1 MSETTS
7 PPPSLAK
14 QLQSYSRTY
23 WLANVMEMLERL
35 AYFGLRVVLPIY
47 MVLALEAGGPQFD
60 HTQKASIYAIW
71 ALVQSGVPV
80 ISGGF
85 ADRYGYRATVGVA
98 IAIKMLGYLVM
109 GYAVA
114 IAAWLSAGESL
125 TVPGHA
131 TTYAVFLAGAVALA
145 LGTAVFKPGLQG
157 IISQQLTEQNAS
169 VGWSVFYQVVNVG
182 GFLGPY
188 LAGVMKLLAWRWVFL
203 SCAIIVSL
211 NYLVLLVIKEP
222 PKQANR
228 DDKGRGLIGGLVVL
242 WHGVIGI
249 CEPRLAAFLV
259 VFSGFWAMFNQLF
272 DLLPNY
278 IEDWVD
284 SSSVV
289 NTLVAPLF
297 NLLGRTIPAD
307 WGGNL
312 PQEQMIN
319 LNAGMCMLFAF
330 AVGYITGK
338 FRAMNAMIVGILI
351 STAAIFSLGLSLNG
365 WAILGAIALFSVG
378 ELTASPTKM
387 RYFSQIAPPG
397 KKAMYLGY
405 INATN
410 GIGWTLGSLIAGDLY
425 QHKGDK
431 VVLARRYLVEQLGQ
445 QQETVAALP
454 KTEVLPHLASAADL
468 PIEQLRPLLAHTYNP
483 GQVWATFALIG
494 IISMVALIGFDLI
507 TRKAGRWESPALV
520 VLAGATATATYGL
533 KYGVGFALA
542 IVLYLVLQV
551 AWPSALPEGQG
562 NREAV

>member
-1 MSETTS
+1 
-7 PPPSLAK
+7 
-14 QLQSYSRTY
+14 
-23 WLANVMEMLERL
+23 MEMLERL

-60 HTQKASIYAIW
+60 HTQKASIYATW

-80 ISGGF
+80 ISGGY
-85 ADRYGYRATVGVA
+85 ADRYGYRATIAVA

-114 IAAWLSAGESL
+114 IAAWLSQGESL

-131 TTYAVFLAGAVALA
+131 TTYAVFLVGAVALA

-157 IISQQLTEQNAS
+157 IISRQLTEQNAS
-169 VGWSVFYQVVNVG
+169 VGWSVFYQIVNVG

-203 SCAIIVSL
+203 SCALIVSL
-211 NYLVLLVIKEP
+211 NYLVLLVIAEP
-222 PKQANR
+222 AKQANR
-228 DDKGRGLIGGLVVL
+228 DEKGRGLIGGLIVL

-284 SSSVV
+284 SSGVV
-289 NTLVAPLF
+289 TTLVGPLF
-297 NLLGRTIPAD
+297 RLFGQTIPAD

-319 LNAGMCMLFAF
+319 LNAGMCMVFAF
-330 AVGYITGK
+330 AVGFVTGK

-351 STAAIFSLGLSLNG
+351 ATAAIYSLGASLNG
-365 WAILGAIALFSVG
+365 WWILGAIGLFSIG

-431 VVLARRYLVEQLGQ
+431 VELARRYLVEELGQ
-445 QQETVAALP
+445 QPERITALP
-454 KTEVLPHLASAADL
+454 KTEVLPHLASAAHL
-468 PIEQLRPLLAHTYNP
+468 PIEQLRSLLAHTYNP
-483 GQVWATFALIG
+483 GQVWSTFALIG
-494 IISMVALIGFDLI
+494 LTSMFALIAFDLI
-507 TRKAGRWESPALV
+507 TRKAGRWESGALM
-520 VLAGATATATYGL
+520 VLTGATATATYGL

-542 IVLYLVLQV
+542 IATYLVLQ
-551 AWPSALPEGQG
+551 ATLPGALPEGQG